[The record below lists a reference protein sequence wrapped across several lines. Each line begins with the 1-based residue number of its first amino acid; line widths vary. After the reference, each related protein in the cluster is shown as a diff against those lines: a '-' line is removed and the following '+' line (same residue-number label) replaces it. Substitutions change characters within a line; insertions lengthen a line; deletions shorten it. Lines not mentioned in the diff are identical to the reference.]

1 MRIHFVRHGETD
13 FNAASIYQGH
23 TDTHL
28 SVLGRS
34 QAAAVG
40 ERFRDMTVDVV
51 YSSDLSRA
59 SETGHAIADHHGL
72 EVQEISGLRECSF
85 GEWEGLSVTEIREQ
99 YPELYRNYIRD
110 SFTYRAPGGERLEKL
125 QDRVVRAVN
134 EIAERHTDDEVV
146 VATHGGPICAFI
158 CWALVAPLED
168 FRRIR
173 LNNCGVTTFTLGA
186 DGGWTLESMND
197 ICHLVTHE
205 PEESPE
211 YMSSD
216 A

>member
-28 SVLGRS
+28 SALGRS

-40 ERFRDMTVDVV
+40 ERFHDMQVDVV
-51 YSSDLSRA
+51 YSSDLARA
-59 SETGHAIADHHGL
+59 FETGCAIADHHGL
-72 EVQEISGLRECSF
+72 EIHRVSDLRECSF
-85 GEWEGLSVTEIREQ
+85 GEWEGLSVTEIGEQ

-110 SFTYRAPGGERLEKL
+110 SFNYRAPGGERLEEM
-125 QDRVVRAVN
+125 QNRVVRAVN
-134 EIAERHTDDEVV
+134 EISQRHPDDDVV
-146 VATHGGPICAFI
+146 VATHGGPIRVFI
-158 CWALVAPLED
+158 CWALGAPLED

-173 LNNCGVTTFTLGA
+173 LDNCGISTFTLGA

-197 ICHLVTHE
+197 VCHLGAHE
-205 PEESPE
+205 TEESPE